1 MRLNGKRIIV
11 RDLELTDVDDYFLY
25 CGSDLVGPSAGW
37 KPIKDYETAKR
48 VIAGQVLQKD
58 VYAIVL
64 KAEEKMI
71 GTISIYNYGIRKYK
85 YVKQLGFSMN
95 SDYWNCGYMT
105 EAVKMVID
113 YVFTKTDC
121 EVLEVGHHSDNFKS
135 KRVIEKCGFIYDGR
149 FCKYKK
155 LYDGRIVDADF
166 YSLTRDDFERMK
178 KYE

>member
-1 MRLNGKRIIV
+1 
-11 RDLELTDVDDYFLY
+11 
-25 CGSDLVGPSAGW
+25 
-37 KPIKDYETAKR
+37 
-48 VIAGQVLQKD
+48 
-58 VYAIVL
+58 
-64 KAEEKMI
+64 
-71 GTISIYNYGIRKYK
+71 
-85 YVKQLGFSMN
+85 MN